1 MTGHPRPG
9 LATRLAA
16 AMHGE
21 VGAATVEAYRRAG
34 AAAYSDQADAERV
47 RSELVLS
54 GHSIWT
60 APPHQASQ
68 LLCAWNA
75 FALQTLGDELVEAD
89 YRAGPRTVGYLP
101 KVTAEQAA
109 AFLGEVEHWS
119 ARARRAACDQTYDVT
134 TEISVPAPLPGWVKA
149 EPCPRAHL
157 DAMRPAAQAMRGRI
171 EAALDD
177 ISKAE
182 PPPDKADAPDRLSGM
197 AAEANTA
204 IDFAEALW
212 SPDAGPE
219 LHERMEESL
228 RRGIAAYYR
237 LGQLLAAPM
246 LLDRVMIVP
255 LDRITI
261 APVNPHTVSH
271 AGLPFPG
278 QPGSTLPAQPGF
290 DPWCLTDPVNRSL
303 WQYDPA
309 ARQAI
314 DLLWRHD
321 PDPAATLRIQAEI
334 DAAVTGRRLVVSGT
348 IRPTANYFYRCPW
361 SAIYLVYRPVV
372 IAGQS
377 LTPIQ
382 QFAFDVSAEPMME
395 GGREFVRHL
404 VIGPFHASSQVDYG
418 DRASGE

>member
-1 MTGHPRPG
+1 VTGYQRPG

-16 AMHGE
+16 ALRGE

-34 AAAYSDQADAERV
+34 AGAYSDQADAERV

-54 GHSIWT
+54 GRDIWT
-60 APPHQASQ
+60 ALPHQASQ

-89 YRAGPRTVGYLP
+89 YRADPRTVGYLP

-109 AFLGEVEHWS
+109 TFLGEVEHWS
-119 ARARRAACDQTYDVT
+119 ARARRAACDETYDVT
-134 TEISVPAPLPGWVKA
+134 SEVTVPAPLPKWVEA

-157 DAMRPAAQAMRGRI
+157 DAMRAAGQAMRGRV

-177 ISKAE
+177 LTKAK
-182 PPPDKADAPDRLSGM
+182 PPPGRADRPDRLFGM

-204 IDFAEALW
+204 IDFAESLW
-212 SPDAGPE
+212 SPEAGPE
-219 LHERMEESL
+219 LHERVEDSL

-246 LLDRVMIVP
+246 LLDRVA
-255 LDRITI
+255 I
-261 APVNPHTVSH
+261 APDPASPAPAGTVL
-271 AGLPFPG
+271 AGNGELVLPG
-278 QPGSTLPAQPGF
+278 QPGF

-303 WQYDPA
+303 WQYDKA

-314 DLLWRHD
+314 DMLWRFD
-321 PDPAATLRIQAEI
+321 PNPAATLRIQAQLN
-334 DAAVTGRRLVVSGT
+334 AAVEAKQLVVAGT
-348 IRPTANYFYRCPW
+348 IRQTANYFFRCPW
-361 SAIYLVYRPVV
+361 SAIYFVYRPVV

-382 QFAFDVSAEPMME
+382 QFAFDVSVEPMLAA
-395 GGREFVRHL
+395 GGGEFVRHL
-404 VIGPFHASSQVDYG
+404 VVGPFHASSQVDYG
-418 DRASGE
+418 DRGSGE

>member
-1 MTGHPRPG
+1 VTGHPRPG

-54 GHSIWT
+54 GRSVWT
-60 APPHQASQ
+60 AHPHEASQ

-89 YRAGPRTVGYLP
+89 YRADPRTAGYLP

-109 AFLGEVEHWS
+109 GFLGEVEHWS
-119 ARARRAACDQTYDVT
+119 ARARRAACDETYDVAA
-134 TEISVPAPLPGWVKA
+134 EIAVPAPLPGWVEA

-157 DAMRPAAQAMRGRI
+157 DAMLAAGRAMRGRI

-177 ISKAE
+177 MTKAE
-182 PPPDKADAPDRLSGM
+182 PPTDREGAPDRLFGM
-197 AAEANTA
+197 AAEADTA
-204 IDFAEALW
+204 IDFAESLW
-212 SPDAGPE
+212 SPEAGPE
-219 LHERMEESL
+219 LHERVEDSL

-246 LLDRVMIVP
+246 LLDRGIA
-255 LDRITI
+255 
-261 APVNPHTVSH
+261 APVRTPVPPGYT
-271 AGLPFPG
+271 GLALPG
-278 QPGSTLPAQPGF
+278 QPGF

-303 WQYDPA
+303 WQYDRA
-309 ARQAI
+309 AREAI
-314 DLLWRHD
+314 DTLWRYD
-321 PDPAATLRIQAEI
+321 PDPVATLRIQAELN
-334 DAAVTGRRLVVSGT
+334 AAVQAKRLVVAGT
-348 IRPTANYFYRCPW
+348 IRQTANYYFRCPW
-361 SAIYLVYRPVV
+361 SAVYFVYRPVV
-372 IAGQS
+372 IAGQP

-382 QFAFDVSAEPMME
+382 QFAYDVSAEPMME
-395 GGREFVRHL
+395 GGGKFIRQL
-404 VIGPFHASSQVDYG
+404 VLGPFHASSQVDYG
-418 DRASGE
+418 DRGSGE

>member
-1 MTGHPRPG
+1 MTGFHRPG

-16 AMHGE
+16 HFHGE

-34 AAAYSDQADAERV
+34 AAAYIDQADAERV

-54 GHSIWT
+54 GRSIWT
-60 APPHQASQ
+60 AAPHQASQ
-68 LLCAWNA
+68 FLCAWNA

-89 YRAGPRTVGYLP
+89 YRADPRTSGYLP

-109 AFLGEVEHWS
+109 TFLGEVEHWS
-119 ARARRAACDQTYDVT
+119 ARARRAACDETYDVT
-134 TEISVPAPLPGWVKA
+134 AEVTVPAPLPKWAEA

-157 DAMRPAAQAMRGRI
+157 DAMMAAGQAMRGRV

-177 ISKAE
+177 LTKAE
-182 PPPDKADAPDRLSGM
+182 PPPGRAHAKDRLFGM

-204 IDFAEALW
+204 IDFAESLW
-212 SPDAGPE
+212 SPEAGPE
-219 LHERMEESL
+219 LHERVEESL

-246 LLDRVMIVP
+246 LLDRGISVPAHARVP
-255 LDRITI
+255 LRPGRL
-261 APVNPHTVSH
+261 A
-271 AGLPFPG
+271 LPG
-278 QPGSTLPAQPGF
+278 QPGF

-303 WQYDPA
+303 WQYDKA
-309 ARQAI
+309 AGAAI
-314 DLLWRHD
+314 DTLWRFD
-321 PDPAATLRIQAEI
+321 PNPAATLRIQAELN
-334 DAAVTGRRLVVSGT
+334 AAVEARQLVVAGT
-348 IRPTANYFYRCPW
+348 IRQTANYYFRCPW
-361 SAIYLVYRPVV
+361 SAIYFVYRPVV

-382 QFAFDVSAEPMME
+382 QFAFDVSVEPMLAE
-395 GGREFVRHL
+395 GGGEFARQL
-404 VIGPFHASSQVDYG
+404 VFGPFHASSQVDYG

>member
-1 MTGHPRPG
+1 VTGYPRPG

-16 AMHGE
+16 AFHGE

-34 AAAYSDQADAERV
+34 AAAYIDQADAERV

-54 GHSIWT
+54 GRSIWT
-60 APPHQASQ
+60 ALPHEASQ

-89 YRAGPRTVGYLP
+89 YRADPRTVGYLP

-109 AFLGEVEHWS
+109 AFLGEVEHWA
-119 ARARRAACDQTYDVT
+119 ARARRAACDETYDVT
-134 TEISVPAPLPGWVKA
+134 AEVTVPAPLPQWFEA

-157 DAMRPAAQAMRGRI
+157 DAMMAAGRAMRGRV

-177 ISKAE
+177 LTKAK
-182 PPPDKADAPDRLSGM
+182 PPEGRADAPDRLFGM

-204 IDFAEALW
+204 IDFAESLW
-212 SPDAGPE
+212 SPEAGPE
-219 LHERMEESL
+219 LHERVEESL

-246 LLDRVMIVP
+246 LLDRDIAVP
-255 LDRITI
+255 VRI
-261 APVNPHTVSH
+261 PVPPGYT
-271 AGLPFPG
+271 GLALPG
-278 QPGSTLPAQPGF
+278 QPGF

-303 WQYDPA
+303 WQYDRA
-309 ARQAI
+309 ARAAI
-314 DLLWRHD
+314 DTLWRYD
-321 PDPAATLRIQAEI
+321 PNPAATLRIQAQLN
-334 DAAVTGRRLVVSGT
+334 AAVEARQLVVAGT
-348 IRPTANYFYRCPW
+348 IRQTANYFFRCPW
-361 SAIYLVYRPVV
+361 SAIYFVYRPVV

-382 QFAFDVSAEPMME
+382 QFAFDVSVEPMLAE
-395 GGREFVRHL
+395 GGGEFARQL
-404 VIGPFHASSQVDYG
+404 VFGPFHASSQVDYG

>member
-1 MTGHPRPG
+1 
-9 LATRLAA
+9 
-16 AMHGE
+16 MHGE

-34 AAAYSDQADAERV
+34 AAAYNDQAEAERV

-54 GHSIWT
+54 GRSIWT
-60 APPHQASQ
+60 APLHQASQ

-89 YRAGPRTVGYLP
+89 YRADPRTVGYLP

-109 AFLGEVEHWS
+109 TFLGEVEHWS
-119 ARARRAACDQTYDVT
+119 ARARRAACDETYDIT
-134 TEISVPAPLPGWVKA
+134 TEISVPAPLPRWVKA
-149 EPCPRAHL
+149 AYCPRPHL
-157 DAMRPAAQAMRGRI
+157 DAMLAAGRAMRGRA
-171 EAALDD
+171 EAALNDLT
-177 ISKAE
+177 KAA
-182 PPPDKADAPDRLSGM
+182 PPSDQADAPAQLFGL
-197 AAEANTA
+197 AAEADTA
-204 IDFAEALW
+204 ISFAESLW
-212 SPDAGPE
+212 SPEIAPGI
-219 LHERMEESL
+219 HHRAEESL

-246 LLDRVMIVP
+246 LLERVMTAP
-255 LDRITI
+255 LDRATI
-261 APVNPHTVSH
+261 APVNPDSVSH

-278 QPGSTLPAQPGF
+278 QPDSTLPAQPGF

-314 DLLWRHD
+314 SLLWQHD

-334 DAAVTGRRLVVSGT
+334 DAAVAARRLVVAGT
-348 IRPTANYFYRCPW
+348 IRTTANYFYRCPW

-395 GGREFVRHL
+395 GGGEFVRHL

-418 DRASGE
+418 DRPSGE

>member
-1 MTGHPRPG
+1 
-9 LATRLAA
+9 
-16 AMHGE
+16 MHGE

-54 GHSIWT
+54 GRSIWT

-68 LLCAWNA
+68 LLCARNA
-75 FALQTLGDELVEAD
+75 FALQTL
-89 YRAGPRTVGYLP
+89 
-101 KVTAEQAA
+101 
-109 AFLGEVEHWS
+109 
-119 ARARRAACDQTYDVT
+119 
-134 TEISVPAPLPGWVKA
+134 APLPRWVEVA
-149 EPCPRAHL
+149 HCPRPHL
-157 DAMRPAAQAMRGRI
+157 DAMLAAARAMRGRA

-177 ISKAE
+177 LTKAE
-182 PPPDKADAPDRLSGM
+182 PPPGQADAPAQLSGL
-197 AAEANTA
+197 AAEADTA
-204 IDFAEALW
+204 VSFAESLW
-212 SPDAGPE
+212 SPEAGPG
-219 LHERMEESL
+219 LHKRTEESL

-246 LLDRVMIVP
+246 LLYRVMIAP

-261 APVNPHTVSH
+261 APVNPHSVSH

-334 DAAVTGRRLVVSGT
+334 DAAVAGRRLVVSGT

-395 GGREFVRHL
+395 GGGEFVRHL

>member
-1 MTGHPRPG
+1 VTGYPRPG

-16 AMHGE
+16 AFHGE

-54 GHSIWT
+54 GRSIWT
-60 APPHQASQ
+60 ARPHQASQ

-89 YRAGPRTVGYLP
+89 YRVDPRTVGYLP
-101 KVTAEQAA
+101 NVTAEQAA
-109 AFLGEVEHWS
+109 AFLGEVEHWA
-119 ARARRAACDQTYDVT
+119 ARARRAACDETYDITAEVT
-134 TEISVPAPLPGWVKA
+134 VPAPLPKWVEA

-157 DAMRPAAQAMRGRI
+157 DAMMAAGRALRGRV

-177 ISKAE
+177 LTKAT
-182 PPPDKADAPDRLSGM
+182 PPDGRADAPDQLFGL

-204 IDFAEALW
+204 IDFAESLW

-219 LHERMEESL
+219 LHERVEESL
-228 RRGIAAYYR
+228 QRAIAAYYR

-246 LLDRVMIVP
+246 LLDRVA
-255 LDRITI
+255 I
-261 APVNPHTVSH
+261 APSQAP
-271 AGLPFPG
+271 AGLVLAGTVLAGNGELALPG
-278 QPGSTLPAQPGF
+278 QPGF

-303 WQYDPA
+303 WQEDQA
-309 ARQAI
+309 ARAAI
-314 DLLWRHD
+314 DTLWRFD
-321 PDPAATLRIQAEI
+321 PNPAATLRIQAQLN
-334 DAAVTGRRLVVSGT
+334 AAVEARQLVVAGT
-348 IRPTANYFYRCPW
+348 IRHTANYFFRCPW
-361 SAIYLVYRPVV
+361 SAIYFVYRPVV

-382 QFAFDVSAEPMME
+382 QFAFDVSVEPMLAE
-395 GGREFVRHL
+395 GGGEFARHL
-404 VIGPFHASSQVDYG
+404 VFGPFHASSQVDYG
-418 DRASGE
+418 DRGSGE